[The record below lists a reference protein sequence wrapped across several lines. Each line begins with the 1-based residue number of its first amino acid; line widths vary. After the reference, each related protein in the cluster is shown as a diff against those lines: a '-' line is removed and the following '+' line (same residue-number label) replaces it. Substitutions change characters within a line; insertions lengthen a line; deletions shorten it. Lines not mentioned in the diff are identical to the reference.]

1 MTSTGQQIR
10 RNHAYTVPQKCSA
23 IPAWFT
29 HLLIKNQTYLPR
41 SHFWLHATS
50 ILEYHLEA
58 VMTTLGISPG
68 LPVDLPQVGS
78 TAPLCMTFSS
88 WYGAGFNVSDFLT
101 WNLDT
106 SWETM
111 WAGFLPSLCEPY
123 FASVIRMFKVPEVY
137 LLSQLIDGIKPTL
150 YFWPPYFVQ
159 LVFSPKLMAY
169 F

>member
-1 MTSTGQQIR
+1 MRIQYPRNAQPYLLDLHIYLLKNKPTSSVLTFDSM
-10 RNHAYTVPQKCSA
+10 P
-23 IPAWFT
+23 
-29 HLLIKNQTYLPR
+29 LLSWST
-41 SHFWLHATS
+41 T
-50 ILEYHLEA
+50 LEA

-159 LVFSPKLMAY
+159 LVFSPKLMAS